1 MADKF
6 VDPYKN
12 YFTEEKYEIL
22 KKELDKINKKK
33 LENNIDE
40 SDLKLFDNIYDKII
54 ADIIKDVELNTPNN
68 NQLLLKFSN
77 LYMDYLDLKNTILN
91 KQKEEGFK
99 SLFVYDFEL
108 SKIDRIKKRIDRIK
122 KKVDMILQT
131 DALKKVEEREQTLGE
146 TRETDEEKKKVD
158 ALKTVEEREQTLG
171 ETRETDEEKKKVE
184 YIMQNFT
191 KNFFERNIEEE
202 IDVLLIKKSII
213 EISNNFNNKINFINN
228 KLIDSDFK
236 KFCDLFLYESQ
247 IPLNYGDTD
256 IHSLFIAKKYI
267 FGLEQKY
274 EEKFIKNDGLK
285 NLLLYNKILSDSDY
299 SEFTDIIQNTL
310 SINEINEKN
319 ISTLFVNKFT
329 LLNVSFSSHATGIF
343 IEKIEDNKLNIYILN
358 SGLGSVNH
366 ESTISLNNNRLL
378 LPSIMKINNINNE
391 DFKDFI
397 ITFQKSVLFI
407 NYNDYYNIIKIF
419 FHEKKIDYYNFYEQ
433 NSNNCSIYRYF
444 LALIAFI
451 KIKKNKHDID
461 MMDRIITIFRYIIF
475 YIYFIINVKNDYM
488 TDNKY
493 DKYYELYTFNN
504 KLYNIIKKLYT
515 DPDEKNNLIWENI
528 NKYILYELK
537 QFKFNQ
543 RYVLNYKKKEENS
556 LEIKKSDTHI
566 DINDINTNLENIL
579 SSIKKSTEIND
590 YSDVFDKTLDYII
603 ILTKLNICDFYF
615 NIYVYCLYHVLG
627 KSFIKYK
634 EELIDTIFTIPD
646 INKISKIYD
655 ILKKQY
661 SIISTSYDILL
672 YFRTILLILFGWLHT
687 WKNLKIDTKSINIKN
702 NNIIYQSNFLSNL
715 HFNSKNDKLVINL
728 INFFNDKNMNYIFFN
743 IEANNGFEI
752 LDFGESDERY
762 DYNDVYKIKDIYLFK
777 LFNLI
782 TNIKIYD
789 CSDKDKFFDNFSF
802 ECNRINIKTL
812 ITSDVKKTYT
822 KSINFYNKI
831 ISILN
836 NDIINNDTI
845 IPIITNITPNIK
857 EFTTDKTIKNLSD
870 FTFKLNDIYNFVSL
884 YNSFRD
890 KLTYD
895 ILENNFLQ
903 NIKIKNY
910 NNCIFVAILIF
921 EYYYDNEEN
930 MSKFKLLLD
939 KYKNLDI
946 MIELIL
952 DVINKNITDNI
963 IYYITVYLQL
973 SNSNTPI
980 DNDTNANIFYK
991 NIKYYLYLL
1000 FKITDFIMNYD
1011 TTTKKIKINIKDI
1024 SVIYDKIFMN
1034 KKVCLIKN
1042 NIKLLNYDRINSN
1055 LFDFVSDEMRQK
1067 CVISYIGNKH
1077 VTNGDFY
1084 FYYYNDNYYGF
1095 SYKNFMRYSP
1105 IIEPTKE
1112 QINIYYGL
1120 LDEKNDIR
1128 TGYNYIDLSV
1138 TRMPIKIDDDNLN
1151 IDSTKTIILNYQQ
1164 KIYKL
1169 IKFYDII
1176 KNNIVNTL
1184 YQQIY
1189 KLFRFY
1195 IIFNNIELLIFNN
1208 TNEYI
1213 LLTSNLEY
1221 KILVIP
1227 IITDDNITNM
1237 NIKIVY
1243 NNIIIAQTDDYY
1255 LKSENIEKN
1264 TLRYIQNTPNI
1275 LINNNQIFYIS
1286 QFTHHYIT
1294 INNNIGIIYVE
1305 PTEDTLLYLLD
1316 CLSNNMYYNLINV
1329 LNVTISYLE
1338 KTLLDKISF
1347 NKFINKYKNNLYQIT
1362 EAIIHNNPY
1371 LSYYLYR
1378 LDKYFNH
1385 KERSCYYILSVD
1397 YSSTIIDKLNIIHTL
1412 NTTMLDIYF
1421 TSEKKIKFQIIK
1433 LILIPEECK
1442 NTIKKIKTDS
1452 RDSDYFI
1459 EIKSIL
1465 EKYTLINQESSRIKN
1480 EIIELL
1486 IESNNKFIDKKVK
1499 INNYVSR
1506 NIRSNITNEEYLKNI
1521 IKQELEKLS
1530 LIINKYDNIFPDLFT
1545 NLCLIDNDDMYDITI
1560 SSNTINVINN
1570 ILNIKNE
1577 LVEQGLVFNIESI
1590 SNIQIEPIWIND
1602 INDIYKSYS
1611 IFELLSGYFI
1621 RQKQEEI
1628 KNSIY
1633 SSIFGR
1639 EKEIFQFLMGSGKT
1653 TVIAPLLT
1661 LDLIREKYDRNIY
1674 HVMPESLVLS
1684 SYLLNMK
1691 LLSIMYNN
1699 INVIENKEKIIEDDI
1714 EFTKINIVSDNFIK
1728 NYKISKVKKNDFWK
1742 TDIENNIF
1750 IYDEVDDILNP
1761 LSNQLNIIN
1770 CELSEEENRDLK
1782 YIMKVICD
1790 FIFELYNLEKTEKS
1804 LYNTIFNSENFYNI
1818 INFNEYKNL
1827 FKIIIKKML
1836 TTDTYRNIREDVTI
1850 IGINIDDFINNSISN
1865 QKDVH
1870 NNYKHFY
1877 EENQQL
1883 SKFSDIIY
1891 NIYLNTQTA
1900 FKQLKNVNYGLTKE
1914 DITNINYITN
1924 ISNYIALP
1932 YSAIDTPIYGSEFSN
1947 IYQKIIFT
1955 ISSYLNRDDTF
1966 IIKNGDIY
1974 RYLYKNI
1981 YKEYIDFEKESISDY
1996 CEYTKFND
2004 LFVNYEN
2011 KREIPLIDDIVQLN
2025 IKENVIEYLKKNI
2038 FNNKTNLTAYIVDI
2052 FNDFIKIYKLLYNI
2066 SSYDLLLSGFCK
2078 NRTGF
2083 TGTPLLHKPLEP
2095 TDNFKDIKINQK
2107 DVNDIRTAITN
2118 KTIGTYEYEITNSM
2132 DIKSIIQ
2139 IIKEHEYSVL
2149 IDTGAFF
2156 RDSINT
2162 LINELYDNLID
2173 NPTKKFDCIVF
2184 IDGSHKKKIMYKNKE
2199 NKRKIIDYSLKTNI
2213 PNLDNLKNRFH
2224 LFDHKH
2230 IIGQDF
2236 KIYKNA
2242 FGLITSR
2249 HDTRLR
2255 DLSQGIYRLRNI
2267 NNGQSVKIILL
2278 ETDINLIKIK
2288 KQTDKLDLDLLYD
2301 LLVEN
2306 DTDFIN
2312 SSKKLFI
2319 RQNLLALIRLLLEK
2333 QIKAYDLISISDMC
2347 NDINSIFKYN
2357 IYTLINYNNTI
2368 TKQTFKKDIEDI
2380 ILDILIKYIS
2390 ENEIKNKEFINTI
2403 LEKIDRNINNVIITI
2418 NIEQITDIEQQIQK
2432 EIVKQQ
2438 FINNYDL
2445 LVYSYMFTRE
2455 TFLDTEL
2462 MLDIFNTIENN
2473 EIFFDNNK
2481 LNNKLCNINEKK
2493 LLNTIVGYI
2502 IIKNNNSLYIG
2513 LFNLL
2518 ELQTICNSLN
2528 ILPTNQIQ
2536 FNIYLTNNYLLVNK
2550 NLDID
2555 KNTLLFI
2562 NSYINMNYKEKTFIY
2577 DNILFYVNYINKLYK
2592 FYNNQIELTSLF
2604 NLIKNYDNKKLI
2616 IIFLKIFNEND
2627 YKKVITHKFSN
2638 NDKINKIYLEI
2649 IVRLV
2654 KYIINDTKITIND
2667 KLDKVIYQLI
2677 YGTLSTQNII
2687 DIKYTPNEEIINI
2700 FTKYTEYIQ
2709 EYKLNYNILD
2719 ILKNEMFMARLK
2731 IERKEREEREERERE
2746 ERERELQKV
2755 REATEREERERKE
2768 REEREEKEEREKK
2781 ERERKEREEREK
2793 KEREEREKKERERKE
2808 REEREKKERERE
2820 RIDREE
2826 RERERIE
2833 RERIERERIERERI
2847 DREERE
2853 RERIEKERIERERIE
2868 REEKNNP
2875 KRLTR
2880 SNAIIKSKEQI
2891 AKEKKDELL
2900 KKYDTLVIKYDEK
2913 NKEYQTIM
2921 SLKRR
2926 QLKITSV
2933 QEEQFVKLRDELAKL
2948 YTEIEDLKRDIHAID
2963 PKILLGGN
2971 KNDILLKLFC
2981 NN

>member
-1 MADKF
+1 MLKSHPEISRK
-6 VDPYKN
+6 VQ
-12 YFTEEKYEIL
+12 EIL
-22 KKELDKINKKK
+22 ERKKKE
-33 LENNIDE
+33 
-40 SDLKLFDNIYDKII
+40 
-54 ADIIKDVELNTPNN
+54 
-68 NQLLLKFSN
+68 
-77 LYMDYLDLKNTILN
+77 
-91 KQKEEGFK
+91 
-99 SLFVYDFEL
+99 
-108 SKIDRIKKRIDRIK
+108 
-122 KKVDMILQT
+122 
-131 DALKKVEEREQTLGE
+131 
-146 TRETDEEKKKVD
+146 DEEKI
-158 ALKTVEEREQTLG
+158 
-171 ETRETDEEKKKVE
+171 KVE
-184 YIMQNFT
+184 YIIQNFT

-202 IDVLLIKKSII
+202 NDILLIKKSILQI
-213 EISNNFNNKINFINN
+213 LDDFNNEIYFDKN

-247 IPLNYGDTD
+247 IQLYYGDNYE
-256 IHSLFIAKKYI
+256 HSLFIAKKYI
-267 FGLEQKY
+267 FGFKDEYEKNFMKY
-274 EEKFIKNDGLK
+274 IRNDGLK

-299 SEFTDIIQNTL
+299 SEFIDIIENTL
-310 SINEINEKN
+310 LITKINEEN

-329 LLNVSFSSHATGIF
+329 LLNVGFSKHATGIF

-358 SGLGSVNH
+358 SGFGSDNH

-378 LPSIMKINNINNE
+378 VPSIMKINNINNE
-391 DFKDFI
+391 DLKDFI
-397 ITFQKSVLFI
+397 ITFQKSQSFI

-451 KIKKNKHDID
+451 KIKTDKHDID
-461 MMDRIITIFRYIIF
+461 MMDKIITIFRYIIF
-475 YIYFIINVKNDYM
+475 YIYFIINVKNDYI

-543 RYVLNYKKKEENS
+543 RYVLNYKKKKEEA
-556 LEIKKSDTHI
+556 LIEKKSDTYI
-566 DINDINTNLENIL
+566 NINDINTDLENIL
-579 SSIKKSTEIND
+579 SLIKNSTEINN

-615 NIYVYCLYHVLG
+615 NIYVYCLYDVLG
-627 KSFIKYK
+627 KSFIKYR
-634 EELIDTIFTIPD
+634 EELIDKIFTIPNID
-646 INKISKIYD
+646 KISIIYD
-655 ILKKQY
+655 ILKNQY
-661 SIISTSYDILL
+661 SIIYTSYDILL

-687 WKNLKIDTKSINIKN
+687 WKNLKIDTKSINNKN

-743 IEANNGFEI
+743 INANNNFEI
-752 LDFGESDERY
+752 LTFSEPYENGDD
-762 DYNDVYKIKDIYLFK
+762 DDVYKIKDIYLFK

-782 TNIKIYD
+782 TNIKIYN

-812 ITSDVKKTYT
+812 NSRNTKNTYT

-845 IPIITNITPNIK
+845 IPIITNITPNINIK
-857 EFTTDKTIKNLSD
+857 EYTTDKTIKNLSD
-870 FTFKLNDIYNFVSL
+870 DIDDIYNFVSI
-884 YNSFRD
+884 YDSFRD

-910 NNCIFVAILIF
+910 NNCIFVAILIS
-921 EYYYDNEEN
+921 EYYYDNEEI

-973 SNSNTPI
+973 CNSGTPI
-980 DNDTNANIFYK
+980 DNVTDADIFYK

-1024 SVIYDKIFMN
+1024 SDIYDKIFMN
-1034 KKVCLIKN
+1034 KKVCLIRN
-1042 NIKLLNYDRINSN
+1042 NIQLLNYDRINSN
-1055 LFDFVSDEMRQK
+1055 LFDFVSDEIRNN
-1067 CVISYIGNKH
+1067 CVISYVGNKH

-1138 TRMPIKIDDDNLN
+1138 TRMPIKIDDDNLY

-1176 KNNIVNTL
+1176 TNNIVNTL

-1208 TNEYI
+1208 TKEYI

-1237 NIKIVY
+1237 SIKIIY
-1243 NNIIIAQTDDYY
+1243 NNNIIAQTDDYY

-1264 TLRYIQNTPNI
+1264 TLRYIQHTPNI

-1378 LDKYFNH
+1378 LDKYFND
-1385 KERSCYYILSVD
+1385 KEKSCYYILSQD
-1397 YSSTIIDKLNIIHTL
+1397 YSEIVINKSNIITTL

-1421 TSEKKIKFQIIK
+1421 TSEEEINFKTIK

-1442 NTIKKIKTDS
+1442 NTIKKIKKNNTENDVS
-1452 RDSDYFI
+1452 I
-1459 EIKSIL
+1459 KIKSIL
-1465 EKYTLINQESSRIKN
+1465 DEYTLINQESSRIKN
-1480 EIIELL
+1480 ENIKLL

-1506 NIRSNITNEEYLKNI
+1506 NIIINIKNEEYLKNI

-1530 LIINKYDNIFPDLFT
+1530 IIINKYDNNFPDLFT

-1560 SSNTINVINN
+1560 SSNIINVINN

-1577 LVEQGLVFNIESI
+1577 LVEQGLEFNIQSI
-1590 SNIQIEPIWIND
+1590 SNIQIEPIW

-1621 RQKQEEI
+1621 RQKQENI

-1699 INVIENKEKIIEDDI
+1699 INVIENKEKIIENDI
-1714 EFTKINIVSDNFIK
+1714 NFTKINIVSDNFIK
-1728 NYKISKVKKNDFWK
+1728 NYKISKVKENNFWK
-1742 TDIENNIF
+1742 TNIENNIF

-1782 YIMKVICD
+1782 YIMNVICD
-1790 FIFELYNLEKTEKS
+1790 YIFELYNLEKTEKS
-1804 LYNTIFNSENFYNI
+1804 LYNKIFNFENFYNI

-1836 TTDTYRNIREDVTI
+1836 TTDTYTNIREGVTS
-1850 IGINIDDFINNSISN
+1850 IGINIDNFINNSISN
-1865 QKDVH
+1865 EKDAY

-1955 ISSYLNRDDTF
+1955 ISSYLNRDDTV
-1966 IIKNGDIY
+1966 IIKNSDIY

-2025 IKENVIEYLKKNI
+2025 IKENVIEYLKKII
-2038 FNNKTNLTAYIVDI
+2038 FNNKTNLRVYIVDI

-2095 TDNFKDIKINQK
+2095 TDNFKDIEINQQ
-2107 DVNDIRTAITN
+2107 DVIDIRTAITN
-2118 KTIGTYEYEITNSM
+2118 KTIGTYEITNSM

-2173 NPTKKFDCIVF
+2173 NATKKFDCIVF

-2242 FGLITSR
+2242 IGLITLR

-2288 KQTDKLDLDLLYD
+2288 KQTDKLDLNLLYD
-2301 LLVEN
+2301 LLAEN
-2306 DTDFIN
+2306 DTDFMN
-2312 SSKKLFI
+2312 STKKLFI
-2319 RQNLLALIRLLLEK
+2319 RQNLLGLIRLLLEK
-2333 QIKAYDLISISDMC
+2333 QIEAYNLRSISSMC
-2347 NDINSIFKYN
+2347 DHINSIFKYN

-2390 ENEIKNKEFINTI
+2390 ENEIENKEFINTI

-2432 EIVKQQ
+2432 QIIKQQ
-2438 FINNYDL
+2438 IINNNNSVY
-2445 LVYSYMFTRE
+2445 YSYMFTRE
-2455 TFLDTEL
+2455 TFLDEKF
-2462 MLDIFNTIENN
+2462 MLVIFNRIENN

-2481 LNNKLCNINEKK
+2481 LNNKELCNINERRV
-2493 LLNTIVGYI
+2493 LNTIVGYI
-2502 IIKNNNSLYIG
+2502 IIKNNNNNSLYIG

-2528 ILPTNQIQ
+2528 ILSTNQIQ

-2562 NSYINMNYKEKTFIY
+2562 NSYINMNYREKTFIY
-2577 DNILFYVNYINKLYK
+2577 DNILFYVNYINKLST
-2592 FYNNQIELTSLF
+2592 FYNNQIDLTLLF
-2604 NLIKNYDNKKLI
+2604 DLIKNDDNKKLI
-2616 IIFLKIFNEND
+2616 INFLKIFNEND

-2649 IVRLV
+2649 VVRLI
-2654 KYIINDTKITIND
+2654 KYIINDTEITIND
-2667 KLDKVIYQLI
+2667 KLDKVVYQLI
-2677 YGTLSTQNII
+2677 YGKLSTQNII
-2687 DIKYTPNEEIINI
+2687 DIIYTSNEDIINI
-2700 FTKYTEYIQ
+2700 FTKYKKYIQ
-2709 EYKLNYNILD
+2709 EYKLNYDTLNILKIT
-2719 ILKNEMFMARLK
+2719 ILLTREK
-2731 IERKEREEREERERE
+2731 IKKEEREEKEKKEREEKERREEIEKKEREKREERKEREE
-2746 ERERELQKV
+2746 K
-2755 REATEREERERKE
+2755 ERKE
-2768 REEREEKEEREKK
+2768 RKEK
-2781 ERERKEREEREK
+2781 ERKEREEREK
-2793 KEREEREKKERERKE
+2793 LEKEREEKREEQFRKLQEAKKEREKAEEERKKELQKAIEIKE
-2808 REEREKKERERE
+2808 REAREAREKAKKEREKKLQEAKETAEREAKE
-2820 RIDREE
+2820 AAE
-2826 RERERIE
+2826 REAKEAAE
-2833 RERIERERIERERI
+2833 REAREAAEREVKETAEREA
-2847 DREERE
+2847 REAAERE
-2853 RERIEKERIERERIE
+2853 VKETAEREARETAE
-2868 REEKNNP
+2868 REAREAAEREAKETAEREARETAEREA
-2875 KRLTR
+2875 KETAEREARETAEREARETAEEEHISTKSLTR
-2880 SNAIIKSKEQI
+2880 RGAIKKSKEQI
-2891 AKEKKDELL
+2891 AKEKIKDELL
-2900 KKYDTLVIKYDEK
+2900 KKYDTIFDEYDRK
-2913 NKEYQTIM
+2913 NKELLN
-2921 SLKRR
+2921 LKRFN
-2926 QLKITSV
+2926 KISFDK
-2933 QEEQFVKLRDELAKL
+2933 EQQITKLRDELSVL
-2948 YTEIEDLKRDIHAID
+2948 NTEINALRTDILAID
-2963 PKILLGGN
+2963 PTILIGGN